1 MHIMSLDY
9 FDNTYLIFIL
19 PAIII
24 SFIASARV
32 NSAFAKYSKIGNR
45 RAITGAQAAY
55 NVLASHGITNV
66 RIEHVSG
73 RLTDHFDP
81 RTNTIR
87 LSDAVY
93 NSATIAAVGVA
104 AHEAGHAVQHAVG
117 YVPNKIRSAI
127 VPAVN
132 IGSKLSWIV
141 ILIGLFLPVQYEIV
155 LYIGIA
161 LFSLTVVFSLVT
173 LPVEFNA
180 SRRALQIIK
189 STNMLSA
196 QDEYS
201 GAKAVLSAAA
211 MTYVAAA
218 FSSIM
223 SLLRLL
229 VIAAGRSRRN

>member
-1 MHIMSLDY
+1 MSLYY
-9 FDNTYLIFIL
+9 FDKTYLIFIL

-229 VIAAGRSRRN
+229 VIAAGRNRRN

>member
-1 MHIMSLDY
+1 MSLYY
-9 FDNTYLIFIL
+9 FDKTYLIFIL

-32 NSAFAKYSKIGNR
+32 NSAFAKYSKIANR

-66 RIEHVSG
+66 RIEQVSG

-141 ILIGLFLPVQYEIV
+141 ILIGLFLPVQYEMV

-161 LFSLTVVFSLVT
+161 IFSLTVVFSLVT

-189 STNMLSA
+189 STNMLSSG
-196 QDEYS
+196 DEYS

-229 VIAAGRSRRN
+229 VIAAGRSRD

>member
-1 MHIMSLDY
+1 MSLYY
-9 FDNTYLIFIL
+9 FDKTYLIFIV

-45 RAITGAQAAY
+45 RAITGYQAAY

-73 RLTDHFDP
+73 KLTDHFDP

-141 ILIGLFLPVQYEIV
+141 ILVGLFLPVQYDIV

-180 SRRALQIIK
+180 SRRALQTIK

-196 QDEYS
+196 DDEYS

-229 VIAAGRSRRN
+229 VIAAGRSNRR

>member
-1 MHIMSLDY
+1 MALYY
-9 FDNTYLIFIL
+9 FDWTYLIFIV
-19 PAIII
+19 PAAII
-24 SFIASARV
+24 SLIASARV
-32 NSAFAKYSKIGNR
+32 NSSFNKYSKIRNR
-45 RAITGAQAAY
+45 RGITGAQAAY
-55 NVLASHGITNV
+55 NVLAAHGITNV
-66 RIEHVSG
+66 TIEHVHG
-73 RLTDHFDP
+73 KLTDHFDP

-93 NSATIAAVGVA
+93 NASTIAAVGVA

-141 ILIGLFLPVQYEIV
+141 ILLGLVLPVQYDAV

-161 LFSLTVVFSLVT
+161 LFSLTVLFALVT

-180 SRRALQIIK
+180 SRRALETIR
-189 STNMLSA
+189 SSNMLSA
-196 QDEYS
+196 EDEYS
-201 GAKAVLSAAA
+201 GARSVLRAAA
-211 MTYVAAA
+211 MTYVASA
-218 FSSIM
+218 FASIM

-229 VIAAGRSRRN
+229 VIAGRRSGR

>member
-1 MHIMSLDY
+1 MSLYY
-9 FDNTYLIFIL
+9 FDITYLIFIV

-32 NSAFAKYSKIGNR
+32 NSAFDKYSKIGNR

-55 NVLASHGITNV
+55 NLLASHGITNV

-73 RLTDHFDP
+73 KLTDHYDP

-93 NSATIAAVGVA
+93 SCTTIAAVGVA
-104 AHEAGHAVQHAVG
+104 CHEAGHAVQHAVG

-127 VPAVN
+127 VPVVN

-141 ILIGLFLPVQYEIV
+141 ILVGLFLPVQYDFV

-180 SRRALQIIK
+180 SRRALQTIK
-189 STNMLSA
+189 STNMLSTD
-196 QDEYS
+196 DEYS
-201 GAKAVLSAAA
+201 GAKSVLSAAA
-211 MTYVAAA
+211 MTYVASA

-229 VIAAGRSRRN
+229 VIAAGRSRRD

>member
-1 MHIMSLDY
+1 MSLYY
-9 FDNTYLIFIL
+9 FDKTYLIFIL

-141 ILIGLFLPVQYEIV
+141 ILIGLLLPVQYEIV

-211 MTYVAAA
+211 MTYVAAD

>member
-1 MHIMSLDY
+1 MSLYY
-9 FDNTYLIFIL
+9 FDKTYLIFIV

-45 RAITGAQAAY
+45 RAITGYQAAY

-73 RLTDHFDP
+73 KLTDHFDP

-141 ILIGLFLPVQYEIV
+141 ILVGLFLPVQYDIV
-155 LYIGIA
+155 LYIGIV

-180 SRRALQIIK
+180 SRRALQTIK

-196 QDEYS
+196 DDEYS

-229 VIAAGRSRRN
+229 VIAAGRSNRR

>member
-1 MHIMSLDY
+1 MSLYY
-9 FDNTYLIFIL
+9 FDKTYLIFIL

-32 NSAFAKYSKIGNR
+32 NSTFSRYSKIGNR

-66 RIEHVSG
+66 RIERVSG

-229 VIAAGRSRRN
+229 VIAAGRSRRD

>member
-1 MHIMSLDY
+1 MSLYY
-9 FDNTYLIFIL
+9 FDITYLIFIV

-32 NSAFAKYSKIGNR
+32 NSAFDKYSKIGNR

-55 NVLASHGITNV
+55 NLLAAHGITNV

-73 RLTDHFDP
+73 KLTDHYDP

-93 NSATIAAVGVA
+93 SCTTIAAVGVA
-104 AHEAGHAVQHAVG
+104 CHEAGHAVQHAVG

-127 VPAVN
+127 VPVVN

-141 ILIGLFLPVQYEIV
+141 ILVGLFLPVQYDFV

-180 SRRALQIIK
+180 SRRALQTIK

-196 QDEYS
+196 DDEYS
-201 GAKAVLSAAA
+201 GAKSVLSAAA
-211 MTYVAAA
+211 MTYVASA

-229 VIAAGRSRRN
+229 VIAAGRSRRD

>member
-1 MHIMSLDY
+1 MSLYY
-9 FDNTYLIFIL
+9 FDKTYLIFIV

-32 NSAFAKYSKIGNR
+32 NSAFDKYSKIGNR

-55 NVLASHGITNV
+55 NLLAAHGITNV

-73 RLTDHFDP
+73 KLTDHYDP

-93 NSATIAAVGVA
+93 SCTTIAAVGVA
-104 AHEAGHAVQHAVG
+104 CHEAGHAVQHAVG

-127 VPAVN
+127 VPVVN

-141 ILIGLFLPVQYEIV
+141 ILVGLFLPVQYDFV

-180 SRRALQIIK
+180 SRRALQTIK

-196 QDEYS
+196 DDEYS
-201 GAKAVLSAAA
+201 GAKSVLSAAA
-211 MTYVAAA
+211 MTYVASA

-229 VIAAGRSRRN
+229 VIAAGRSRRD

>member
-1 MHIMSLDY
+1 MSLYY
-9 FDNTYLIFIL
+9 FDKTYLIFIL

-132 IGSKLSWIV
+132 IGSNLSWIV
-141 ILIGLFLPVQYEIV
+141 ILI
-155 LYIGIA
+155 
-161 LFSLTVVFSLVT
+161 
-173 LPVEFNA
+173 
-180 SRRALQIIK
+180 
-189 STNMLSA
+189 
-196 QDEYS
+196 
-201 GAKAVLSAAA
+201 
-211 MTYVAAA
+211 
-218 FSSIM
+218 
-223 SLLRLL
+223 
-229 VIAAGRSRRN
+229 

>member
-1 MHIMSLDY
+1 MTLYY
-9 FDNTYLIFIL
+9 FDPTYFIFII
-19 PAIII
+19 PAVIV
-24 SFIASARV
+24 SLIASIRV
-32 NSAFAKYSKIGNR
+32 KSSFNKYSKIRNR

-55 NVLASHGITNV
+55 NVLSAHGITNV
-66 RIEHVSG
+66 NIEHVRG
-73 RLTDHFDP
+73 NLTDHFDP

-93 NSATIAAVGVA
+93 NNATIAAVGVA
-104 AHEAGHAVQHAVG
+104 CHEAGHAVQHAVG

-127 VPAVN
+127 VPVVN

-141 ILIGLFLPVQYEIV
+141 IMVGLFLPVQYDYV

-180 SRRALQIIK
+180 SRRALQTIK

-196 QDEYS
+196 EDEYS
-201 GAKAVLSAAA
+201 GARAVLSAAA

-223 SLLRLL
+223 NLLRLL
-229 VIAAGRSRRN
+229 VIASGRSRR

>member
-1 MHIMSLDY
+1 MCLYY
-9 FDNTYLIFIL
+9 FDKTYLIFIV

-32 NSAFAKYSKIGNR
+32 NSAFNKYSKIGNR
-45 RAITGAQAAY
+45 RALTGAQAAY

-66 RIEHVSG
+66 RIEHVRG
-73 RLTDHFDP
+73 KLTDHFDP

-93 NSATIAAVGVA
+93 SCTTIAAVGVA

-127 VPAVN
+127 VPVVN

-141 ILIGLFLPVQYEIV
+141 ILVGLFLPVQYDFV
-155 LYIGIA
+155 LYIGIV
-161 LFSLTVVFSLVT
+161 LYSLTVVFSIVT

-180 SRRALQIIK
+180 SRRALQTIK

-196 QDEYS
+196 EDEYS
-201 GAKAVLSAAA
+201 GARAVLSAAA
-211 MTYVAAA
+211 MTYVASA
-218 FSSIM
+218 FASIM

-229 VIAAGRSRRN
+229 VIAAGRSNRR

>member
-1 MHIMSLDY
+1 MSLYY
-9 FDNTYLIFIL
+9 FDKTYLIFIV

-32 NSAFAKYSKIGNR
+32 NSAFDKYSKIGNR

-55 NVLASHGITNV
+55 NLLAAHGITNV

-73 RLTDHFDP
+73 KLTDHYDP

-93 NSATIAAVGVA
+93 NCTTIAAVGVA
-104 AHEAGHAVQHAVG
+104 CHEAGHAVQHAVG
-117 YVPNKIRSAI
+117 YVPNKIRRAI
-127 VPAVN
+127 VPVVN

-141 ILIGLFLPVQYEIV
+141 ILVGLFLPVQYDFV

-180 SRRALQIIK
+180 SRRALQTIK

-196 QDEYS
+196 DDEYS
-201 GAKAVLSAAA
+201 GAKSVLSAAA
-211 MTYVAAA
+211 MTYVASA

-229 VIAAGRSRRN
+229 VIAAGRSRRD